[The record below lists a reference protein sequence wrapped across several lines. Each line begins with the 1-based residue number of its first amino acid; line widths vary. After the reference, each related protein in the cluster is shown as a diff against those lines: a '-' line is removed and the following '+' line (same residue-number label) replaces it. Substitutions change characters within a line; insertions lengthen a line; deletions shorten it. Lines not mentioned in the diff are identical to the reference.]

1 MTETVPVT
9 DQGGNTIGNAVE
21 IFENG
26 DFNTTYP
33 PDGATED
40 ACVVV
45 KLFGVTDRR
54 RVVVVDVRK
63 ADVLRDHPAR

>member
-1 MTETVPVT
+1 MPVT
-9 DQGGNTIGNAVE
+9 DQGENTIGNAVE

-45 KLFGVTDRR
+45 KLFGVTDTGGGWWWSTS
-54 RVVVVDVRK
+54 
-63 ADVLRDHPAR
+63 ARLTS